1 LLIKPKGKGQELD
14 LDKGKSFF
22 QNIRELTKGLDRD
35 IAKNKTLLRAI
46 YGNWRDT
53 FLGFP
58 LDKSDYKYLIKN
70 NKKLSFENA
79 EDLKL
84 INDFL
89 NEASAGTRDQV
100 FTEEQ
105 AVWVSDYTK
114 ELIKQYKKSLA
125 KNKPKGN
132 SNTPNSASKIRT
144 RKNRLMD
151 KNVEQDA
158 QNAWNDLSEHN
169 ETNNLLAKVLI
180 STYKDYYHNGPGTKT
195 EKLKSII
202 ISLVSNRNSVNGFR
216 SLSNVVG
223 VVWSPD
229 KVAQYHMEHTES
241 IASVV
246 KDILLQII
254 LPIGS
259 EIKFNSTSVLI
270 PKEIS

>member
-1 LLIKPKGKGQELD
+1 M
-14 LDKGKSFF
+14 
-22 QNIRELTKGLDRD
+22 
-35 IAKNKTLLRAI
+35 
-46 YGNWRDT
+46 
-53 FLGFP
+53 
-58 LDKSDYKYLIKN
+58 
-70 NKKLSFENA
+70 
-79 EDLKL
+79 
-84 INDFL
+84 
-89 NEASAGTRDQV
+89 
-100 FTEEQ
+100 
-105 AVWVSDYTK
+105 WVSDYTK
-114 ELIKQYKKSLA
+114 RLIKQYKKSLA

-169 ETNNLLAKVLI
+169 KTNNLLAKVLI

-223 VVWSPD
+223 VVWSPN

-270 PKEIS
+270 PKELANLRDNNKETKFSASAFKKILSKFVNDPDNDYEYLGENGQFDKAEELGEIICNKMSLTTDAIDSVCSIWY